1 MEGSILEC
9 EPNKSAPGALKG
21 DPRSK
26 PKTKRGWPIALLTV
40 CTGAGFAVL
49 AVTGI
54 TSRAVSVASLQ
65 QETNRSAELTVA
77 VVTPKKAPAT
87 VAIDLPGQTQAY
99 TQAPIFAQ
107 TTGYLKKWYFDIGSK
122 VKSGDVLAEIDT
134 PQVDQELS
142 QAKSTLN
149 QAQAAL
155 DLSNANYVR
164 AQDLLKRRVI
174 AQQDFD
180 TAESDYRSKVAS
192 VNADAA
198 AVSQLQALED
208 FKIVRAPF
216 DGIVTARNTDIGQ
229 IVNSGSG
236 QALFTVAQISPLRIY
251 VNVPETMAGYVQ
263 EGGPATISFDG
274 FPGQKFSGKVVRTA
288 GAIDPNSRTL
298 LTEIDVAN
306 ESGQL
311 FPGAYSPVHLETE
324 GPKSLLV
331 PANSLLF
338 RSEGASL
345 GVVGPDNRV
354 HIKKI
359 KIGRDLG
366 GELEIVSGLLPT
378 DQVVVN
384 PIDSLADGTLVRVEG
399 PTVNGSQKLSEET
412 TTKKTSGG

>member
-1 MEGSILEC
+1 M
-9 EPNKSAPGALKG
+9 
-21 DPRSK
+21 
-26 PKTKRGWPIALLTV
+26 
-40 CTGAGFAVL
+40 
-49 AVTGI
+49 
-54 TSRAVSVASLQ
+54 
-65 QETNRSAELTVA
+65 
-77 VVTPKKAPAT
+77 KA
-87 VAIDLPGQTQAY
+87 
-99 TQAPIFAQ
+99 
-107 TTGYLKKWYFDIGSK
+107 
-122 VKSGDVLAEIDT
+122 GDVLAEIDT

-142 QAKSTLN
+142 QAKATLN

-155 DLSNANYVR
+155 DLSKANYVR
-164 AQDLLKRRVI
+164 AKDLLQRRVI

-180 TAESDYRSKVAS
+180 TADSDYRSKDATVS
-192 VNADAA
+192 ADAA

-216 DGIVTARNTDIGQ
+216 GGVVTARNTDIGQ
-229 IVNSGSG
+229 IVTSGSG
-236 QALFTVAQISPLRIY
+236 RALFTLAQISPLRIY

-263 EGGPATISFDG
+263 EGGPATINFPG

-288 GAIDPNSRTL
+288 GAIDPTSRTL

-331 PANSLLF
+331 PSNSLLF

-345 GVVGPDNRV
+345 GIVGPDNRV

-384 PIDSLADGTLVRVEG
+384 PMDSLAEGTLVHVER
-399 PTVNGSQKLSEET
+399 PKVNGSQKLSEET